1 MTSNTSPTYCQ
12 IFGANNHMYMYFKIL
27 LREELRLG
35 HSKKPAF
42 PAMERVL
49 QGDKRENVRAQLPLT
64 GLTAEQQV
72 AALID
77 QATDPNILGRVYA
90 GWEPWM

>member
-1 MTSNTSPTYCQ
+1 LVIIILGLGGLLPSIVIQ
-12 IFGANNHMYMYFKIL
+12 ILKFLF
-27 LREELRLG
+27 REELSLG

-42 PAMERVL
+42 HAMVSVL
-49 QGDKRENVRAQLPLT
+49 QGDKRENMRAQLPPT

>member
-1 MTSNTSPTYCQ
+1 MVYHSLTPKAVVSDIFMTSCIYS
-12 IFGANNHMYMYFKIL
+12 
-27 LREELRLG
+27 REELKLG

-42 PAMERVL
+42 PALERVL
-49 QGDKRENVRAQLPLT
+49 QGDKRENVRAQLPAS
-64 GLTAEQQV
+64 GLTVEQQV

-77 QATDPNILGRVYA
+77 QATDPNIVGRVWG

>member
-1 MTSNTSPTYCQ
+1 MTSCIY
-12 IFGANNHMYMYFKIL
+12 IHIYF
-27 LREELRLG
+27 REELKLG

-42 PAMERVL
+42 PALERVL
-49 QGDKRENVRAQLPLT
+49 QGDKRENVRAQLPAS
-64 GLTAEQQV
+64 GLTVEEQV

-77 QATDPNILGRVYA
+77 QATDPNILGRVWG

>member
-1 MTSNTSPTYCQ
+1 MTLKAVINDIFMTYC
-12 IFGANNHMYMYFKIL
+12 IYS
-27 LREELRLG
+27 REELKLG

-42 PAMERVL
+42 PALERVL
-49 QGDKRENVRAQLPLT
+49 QGDKRENVRAQLPAS
-64 GLTAEQQV
+64 GLTVEQQV

-77 QATDPNILGRVYA
+77 QATDPNIVGRVWG